1 MVSFFVQKIEELSIM
16 KLVFLHSSDTHGYLL
31 PTDYQSKGKYDA
43 PFGLCRVASAIKSEK
58 DKWGADHVVVTDAGD
73 CLQGS
78 PLAAYTHGSKNLNN
92 LARFT
97 AAYNAVGYDVRC
109 LGNHD
114 FNFGQD
120 YMAYYV
126 DNNKAPFVNCNILD
140 EETNVPAIGRDYVI
154 LERSGVKIG
163 VLGITTQYIPHWEA
177 ADRIKGLKFL
187 SAYDQIK
194 HFAKIL
200 RPQVDVLAV
209 IYHGGFESDIETGK
223 ATEPHNGEN
232 EGYRI
237 LTEIPEVDVMLTG
250 HQHRRLNVIT
260 KDGKPC
266 VQPGYRGEAIAEV
279 VLDLEKTE
287 NGYKVKSTDSK
298 LIDTKDYEPD
308 PEVVKIVEPLDQAT
322 QAWLDSPI
330 AHLDEEAR
338 IEDANK
344 GRIEGAPFINLLQ
357 QMQLYFTH
365 ADVSATAVMNDNA
378 KGFGQTVTMR
388 DILLNYPYA
397 NQLVRVKLTG
407 KELRN
412 IVEHTATFL
421 EKDENGN
428 IHFIDRYLKP
438 KPELYHF
445 DVFYPLEYAADLS
458 KPLGHRL
465 TKLELGGKPIDDN
478 KVYHLAVNNYRA
490 NGGGFYPEYSM
501 DKIEFSLDK
510 DYVQMFSEYLTE
522 ADIHVDTKKYYKF
535 Y

>member
-1 MVSFFVQKIEELSIM
+1 M

-31 PTDYQSKGKYDA
+31 PTDYQSTGDYDA
-43 PFGLCRVASAIKSEK
+43 PYGLSRVASAIKAEK
-58 DKWGADHVVVTDAGD
+58 AKWGADHVIVTDAGD

-78 PLAAYTHGSKNLNN
+78 PLAAYTHGSKNLDN

-114 FNFGQD
+114 FNFGQE

-140 EETNVPAIGRDYVI
+140 AETQVPTLGRDYVI
-154 LERSGVKIG
+154 LERSGVKVG

-177 ADRIKGLKFL
+177 ADRIKGLAFK
-187 SAYDQIK
+187 SAYEQIA
-194 HFAKIL
+194 HFAKIIK
-200 RPQVDVLAV
+200 PQVDVLAV
-209 IYHGGFESDIETGK
+209 LYHGGFESDIASGE

-250 HQHRRLNVIT
+250 HQHRRLNMISPS
-260 KDGKPC
+260 GKPC

-287 NGYKVKSTDSK
+287 AGYKVKEATSE
-298 LIDTKDYEPD
+298 LIDTKDFDSD
-308 PEVVKIVEPLDQAT
+308 PEVEEIVKPLDKAT
-322 QAWLDSPI
+322 QKWLDQPI
-330 AHLDEEAR
+330 AHLDQAAP

-365 ADVSATAVMNDNA
+365 ADLSATAVMNDVA
-378 KGFGQTVTMR
+378 KGFGKTVTMR

-397 NQLVRVKLTG
+397 NQLVSVKLTG
-407 KELRN
+407 KQLRH
-412 IVEHTATFL
+412 IVEHTASFL
-421 EKDENGN
+421 EKDENGK

-445 DVFYPLEYAADLS
+445 DVFYPLEYEADLS
-458 KPLGHRL
+458 KPVGQRL
-465 TKLELGGKPIDDN
+465 TKIKFKGQDIQDDQ
-478 KVYHLAVNNYRA
+478 VYHLAVNNYRA
-490 NGGGFYPEYSM
+490 NGGGFYPEYSL

-510 DYVQMFSEYLTE
+510 DYVQMFSEYLTQGE
-522 ADIHVDTKKYYKF
+522 VKVDTKKYYRF